1 MTPTNN
7 TLPTQPD
14 AQQPTDKGLDGTT
27 CSAFNLWWNDQENGC
42 PTLVLN
48 NDEQFAQAVW
58 NAAIKAAN
66 SATWEKQ
73 DKWGEGNG
81 YSPTK
86 AAAAEEIGCAIRRL
100 FVPNT
105 PAQPPKVG

>member
-7 TLPTQPD
+7 TPPTKTPP
-14 AQQPTDKGLDGTT
+14 QQPRFEGLDDAV
-27 CSAFNLWWNDQENGC
+27 CSVFNLWWNDQENGC

-48 NDEQFAQAVW
+48 NDEQFARAVW

-66 SATWEKQ
+66 SATWEKH
-73 DKWGEGNG
+73 DKWDDGNG

-86 AAAAEEIGCAIRRL
+86 AAAAEEIGCAIRCL
-100 FVPNT
+100 FVPNAQAHT
-105 PAQPPKVG
+105 PAP